1 MSKTPEN
8 ERLDQLL
15 VSLGHFA
22 SRSRARDAIARG
34 TVSVNGKTATKPSQT
49 VAGNV
54 KIAITDPAQAY
65 VSRAALKLTAALDHF
80 GLDRRAMNASTS
92 APPPAASPRY
102 CFIAA
107 QNTSPPSMSATGRC
121 IHGSRTIRA

>member
-1 MSKTPEN
+1 MSKTSEN

-49 VAGNV
+49 VAGNAE
-54 KIAITDPAQAY
+54 IAISDPAQAY

-80 GLDRRAMNASTS
+80 RLDPKGHDCLDVRG
-92 APPPAASPRY
+92 AASSW
-102 CFIAA
+102 C
-107 QNTSPPSMSATGRC
+107 
-121 IHGSRTIRA
+121 